1 MLRKFILAVAIAT
14 TFGCTST
21 YTQLEI
27 RSLSAKLNPELGVLI
42 STPEDGWY
50 GEKKYQNSGRMT
62 SNAMVAAFSKYA
74 KRVDVTSDCNGAQ
87 CLNDIDSQEY
97 GYFVEPRILHWEDRN
112 TEWSGKPDRIE
123 IQVTIFD
130 TASKSELAKT
140 SFTGKSKWGT
150 LGGDHPQ
157 DLLTEP
163 TSNYVEKMYK

>member
-1 MLRKFILAVAIAT
+1 MLI
-14 TFGCTST
+14 
-21 YTQLEI
+21 
-27 RSLSAKLNPELGVLI
+27 LI
-42 STPEDGWY
+42 S
-50 GEKKYQNSGRMT
+50 KRLAS
-62 SNAMVAAFSKYA
+62 YA